1 MAIYSL
7 FLSISFYRTM
17 MIVFIGISLQ
27 GEAII
32 PPDHAE
38 TYRFPAQYGHW
49 LPAQYICSDI
59 GAATLIALIWFF
71 K

>member
-1 MAIYSL
+1 MVV
-7 FLSISFYRTM
+7 
-17 MIVFIGISLQ
+17 VFIGISLT

-32 PPDHAE
+32 TPDHAE
-38 TYRFPAQYGHW
+38 TYQFPAQYGNW

>member
-1 MAIYSL
+1 
-7 FLSISFYRTM
+7 M
-17 MIVFIGISLQ
+17 MIVFIGMSLT

-38 TYRFPAQYGHW
+38 TYQFPVQYGHW
-49 LPAQYICSDI
+49 LPAQYVCSDI
-59 GAATLIALIWFF
+59 GAATRIALICFF